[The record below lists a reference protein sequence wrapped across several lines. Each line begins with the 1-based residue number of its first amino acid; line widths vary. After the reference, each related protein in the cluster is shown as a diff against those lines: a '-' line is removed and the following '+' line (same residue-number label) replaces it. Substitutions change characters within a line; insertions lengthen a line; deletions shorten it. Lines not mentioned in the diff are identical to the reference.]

1 MRISENVCMPKGYS
15 FLAML
20 MVVFY
25 YDANI
30 QKITDKSSKCIQIS
44 LRALLLAIIIRNE
57 PSAKQKFISES
68 RLGRAL
74 TKNFLHIPFVVTPYG
89 FMISFGEWALRERCS
104 RHPLQAPK
112 ERSCGIG
119 ILSSSLGSAKRD
131 SFL

>member
-30 QKITDKSSKCIQIS
+30 QKINDISSKCIQIS
-44 LRALLLAIIIRNE
+44 LRALLIAIIIRNE
-57 PSAKQKFISES
+57 PSAKQEFISES

-74 TKNFLHIPFVVTPYG
+74 TKTFLHMPLMGANPIG
-89 FMISFGEWALRERCS
+89 F
-104 RHPLQAPK
+104 K
-112 ERSCGIG
+112 
-119 ILSSSLGSAKRD
+119 
-131 SFL
+131 